1 MNITELI
8 ENKKLGKEH
17 SKEEI
22 NYIINS
28 LMDNTVADY
37 QISAWLMA
45 VYFQGLT
52 VDETTYLTDA
62 LIQSGDIINLQD
74 ITAQVIDIHSIGG
87 VGDKLTITLIPLMVA
102 SGIPMIK
109 LLGPGIGYTGGTIDK
124 LKSIPGFNTGLA
136 IPDILNQLKNIK
148 VAIST
153 NIHNIAPANRAL
165 QLIKY
170 TTSIMDS
177 IPLITASVMSKKIAT
192 GAGNIIIDVKYG
204 SGTSLKTTE
213 DAEKLA
219 NLMIQVGKNFNKT
232 ITTII
237 TSMDEPLGRAIGNA
251 VEVIEAIEFLKGN
264 IQTGDLAELSY
275 EFAANALVTLKRY
288 ETVEQAKEY
297 LKYLVSSGKALE
309 TFKEIIKKQ
318 KGNAK
323 ILESYDT
330 FELPQYKFKCT
341 SNISGFVNRI
351 DGYKIAY
358 ACKLL
363 GAVRDKKND
372 DIDKSVGIF
381 LNKKTGERVEE
392 GETLFTIY
400 TNKNEDIELIKKY
413 CYDAFTISDIREN
426 DKQLVYKVIRGNENV

>member
-1 MNITELI
+1 MNIVDII

-22 NYIINS
+22 NYIIDS
-28 LMDNTVADY
+28 LMNNSIADY

-52 VDETTYLTDA
+52 ENETIYLTDA
-62 LIQSGDIINLQD
+62 LIQSGDIINLQEL
-74 ITAQVIDIHSIGG
+74 TAQVIDIHSIGG

-102 SGIPMIK
+102 AGVPMIK
-109 LLGPGIGYTGGTIDK
+109 LLGQGIGYTGGTIDK
-124 LKSIPGFNTGLA
+124 LKAIPGFNTGLA

-148 VAIST
+148 VAISN
-153 NIHNIAPANRAL
+153 NIHNIAPANRSL
-165 QLIKY
+165 QAIKY

-204 SGTSLKTTE
+204 SGASLQTAE

-219 NLMIQVGKNFNKT
+219 NLMINVGKNFNKT

-251 VEVIEAIEFLKGN
+251 IEVIEAIEFLKGN
-264 IQTGDLAELSY
+264 IKSGDLVDLSY
-275 EFAANALVTLKRY
+275 EFAATALVTLKRY
-288 ETVEQAKEY
+288 KNIEQAKEY
-297 LKYLVSSGKALE
+297 LKYLVDSGKAIE
-309 TFKEIIKKQ
+309 TFRNIIKKQ
-318 KGNAK
+318 KGNDK
-323 ILESYDT
+323 VIDSYDL
-330 FELPQYKFKCT
+330 FDLPQYRYRCRC
-341 SNISGFVNRI
+341 NQNGFVNRI

-363 GAVRDKKND
+363 GAVRMKNND
-372 DIDKSVGIF
+372 DIDRSVGIF
-381 LNKKTGERVEE
+381 LNKKTGEKVKE
-392 GETLFTIY
+392 GDTLFTIY
-400 TNKNEDIELIKKY
+400 TNKNEDIELVKKY
-413 CYDAFTISDIREN
+413 CYDAYSIAEEN
-426 DKQLVYKVIRGNENV
+426 NYNKQLVYKVIRGNENV

>member
-1 MNITELI
+1 MNIIDII

-22 NYIINS
+22 NYIIDS
-28 LMDNTVADY
+28 LMNNSITDY

-52 VDETTYLTDA
+52 ENETIYLTDA
-62 LIQSGDIINLQD
+62 LIQSGDIINLQEL
-74 ITAQVIDIHSIGG
+74 TAQVIDIHSIGG

-102 SGIPMIK
+102 AGVPMIK
-109 LLGPGIGYTGGTIDK
+109 LLGQGIGYTGGTIDK
-124 LKSIPGFNTGLA
+124 LKAIPGFNTGLA

-148 VAIST
+148 VAISN
-153 NIHNIAPANRAL
+153 NIHNIAPANRIL
-165 QLIKY
+165 QAIKY

-204 SGTSLKTTE
+204 SGASLQTTE

-219 NLMIQVGKNFNKT
+219 NLMINVGKNFNKT

-251 VEVIEAIEFLKGN
+251 IEVIEAIEFLKGN
-264 IQTGDLAELSY
+264 IKSGDLSELTY
-275 EFAANALVTLKRY
+275 EFASTALVTLKRY
-288 ETVEQAKEY
+288 ENIEQAKEY
-297 LKYLVSSGKALE
+297 LKYLVDSGKAIE
-309 TFKEIIKKQ
+309 TFRNIIKKQ
-318 KGNAK
+318 KGNDK
-323 ILESYDT
+323 VIDSYDL
-330 FELPQYKFKCT
+330 FDLPQYRYRCRC
-341 SNISGFVNRI
+341 NQNGFVNRI

-363 GAVRDKKND
+363 GAVRMKNND
-372 DIDKSVGIF
+372 DIDRSVGIF
-381 LNKKTGERVEE
+381 LNKKTGEKVKE
-392 GETLFTIY
+392 GDTLFTIY
-400 TNKNEDIELIKKY
+400 TNKNEDIELVKKY
-413 CYDAFTISDIREN
+413 CYDAYSIAEEN
-426 DKQLVYKVIRGNENV
+426 NYNKQLVYKVIRGNENV